1 MLGILEELKM
11 GRTVPSFH
19 RVIERFRLQWSDFR
33 TALRVEDKAAFDKLM
48 DSFRRHSDAGSLV
61 NTPNLVAVFLMSVLI
76 DLRQEIDHLSA
87 KIQQVHPKDTSP

>member
-1 MLGILEELKM
+1 M

-33 TALRVEDKAAFDKLM
+33 RALRAEDKAAFDKLM
-48 DSFRRHSDAGSLV
+48 DSFRAHADAGSLV

-76 DLRQEIDHLSA
+76 DLRQEIDQLSA
-87 KIQQVHPKDTSP
+87 KIQRIITDDTTS